1 MAARYAPRILKDRKA
16 FRHFSFAG
24 KPSFEKSPHPGI
36 PRNGKAPEQEGSGTG
51 RFWDGKAP
59 ETGDHRPARAGLI
72 TGLRFKKGYLIL

>member
-1 MAARYAPRILKDRKA
+1 MAARYAPRVLKDRKA
-16 FRHFSFAG
+16 FRHFCFAG

-36 PRNGKAPEQEGSGTG
+36 PGMG
-51 RFWDGKAP
+51 RLRDGKAP